1 MPEDWLTADEERDY
15 HALDLEDFITSDARD
30 VELDFMDRVI
40 EDLDL
45 DDPDVEGLNTPHRLL
60 SPDKNVRAGALSI
73 MYTRT
78 RTRMINMSEHQ
89 RVAYSAENDG
99 ALFYED
105 LDEAIN
111 NRDLYYKLYLL
122 WKMDSS

>member
-1 MPEDWLTADEERDY
+1 MPEDYVTDQESRDY
-15 HALDLEDFITSDARD
+15 YTLDHDELDSEARD
-30 VELDFMDRVI
+30 IELDFMDRVI

-45 DDPDVEGLNTPHRLL
+45 DDPDVEGLNTSHRLL
-60 SPDKNVRAGALSI
+60 SPDKTVRAGALSI

-78 RTRMINMSEHQ
+78 RTRMINMSDHQ

-105 LDEAIN
+105 LDGVIN
-111 NRDLYYKLYLL
+111 NRLLYYKLYLL
-122 WKMDSS
+122 WKMDPS